1 MASDRVEA
9 KREVIPDSE
18 ELTEPPAFRTIL
30 SEAQSLKLELA
41 RDREAYRHQET
52 MKGMELT
59 ASAED
64 QRRALGVFGRLF
76 GGTTTSPIAIA
87 FLVVLAGLAGVFYCL
102 HAGAYSST
110 PEAWFHEAEWAGALA
125 ASALSFIFG
134 RAGKR

>member
-1 MASDRVEA
+1 MASDRAEA

-18 ELTEPPAFRTIL
+18 DVGEPPALRSIL
-30 SEAQSLKLELA
+30 SDAQSLKLELA
-41 RDREAYRHQET
+41 RDREAYRHTEA

-76 GGTTTSPIAIA
+76 GGSTTSPIAIA
-87 FLVVLAGLAGVFYCL
+87 LLVVVAGLAGVFYCL
-102 HAGAYSST
+102 HAGAYSGN
-110 PEAWFHEAEWAGALA
+110 PEVWFHEAEYSGALA